1 MAKSKKE
8 PSSEQL
14 NDLRRQI
21 QEWRQNR
28 TVPGAM
34 PGVLWD
40 QAVAL
45 AKDFGVCRIA
55 RAVTLDYTALRKRT
69 EQAPSAGLVRPTFVQ
84 LPATLTPVASPVAP
98 TTIEITARD
107 GARMRI
113 HLEAGHGTEAASI
126 VAAFLG
132 SRG

>member
-8 PSSEQL
+8 PSPEQL
-14 NDLRRQI
+14 NGLRRQI
-21 QEWRQNR
+21 HEWRQNR

-34 PGVLWD
+34 PGALWD

-45 AKDFGVCRIA
+45 ARVFGVCRIA
-55 RAVTLDYTALRKRT
+55 RAVGLDYTALRKRM
-69 EQAPSAGLVRPTFVQ
+69 ERVPSAGLVKPSFIQ
-84 LPATLTPVASPVAP
+84 LPATIAPIESPVAP

-113 HLEAGHGTEAASI
+113 HLETSHGTEAASI

>member
-1 MAKSKKE
+1 VAKSKKE
-8 PSSEQL
+8 PSPEQL
-14 NDLRRQI
+14 NGLRWQI
-21 QEWRQNR
+21 HEWRQNR

-34 PGVLWD
+34 PGALWD

-45 AKDFGVCRIA
+45 AKVFGVCRIA
-55 RAVTLDYTALRKRT
+55 RAVGLDYTALRKRT
-69 EQAPSAGLVRPTFVQ
+69 EQVPATGLVKPSFVQ
-84 LPATLTPVASPVAP
+84 LPATIAPIENPVAP

-132 SRG
+132 SRA

>member
-8 PSSEQL
+8 PAPEQL
-14 NDLRRQI
+14 NGLRRQI

-40 QAVAL
+40 QAVAM
-45 AKDFGVCRIA
+45 AKVFGVCRIA
-55 RAVTLDYTALRKRT
+55 RAAGLDYTSLRKRT
-69 EQAPSAGLVRPTFVQ
+69 EQAPAAGVVQPTFVQ
-84 LPATLTPVASPVAP
+84 LPATIARAENPVTP

-132 SRG
+132 SRA

>member
-8 PSSEQL
+8 PSPEQL
-14 NDLRRQI
+14 SGLRRQI

-45 AKDFGVCRIA
+45 AKDFGVCRIS
-55 RAVTLDYTALRKRT
+55 RAVALDYSALRKRT
-69 EQAPSAGLVRPTFVQ
+69 EQAPAAGLVKPTFVQ
-84 LPATLTPVASPVAP
+84 LPVTIAPTENPVAP

-126 VAAFLG
+126 VAACLG

>member
-8 PSSEQL
+8 PKPEQL
-14 NDLRRQI
+14 IGLRRQI

-40 QAVAL
+40 QAIAL
-45 AKDFGVCRIA
+45 AKEFGVCRIA
-55 RAVTLDYTALRKRT
+55 RAVGLDYTALRKRT
-69 EQAPSAGLVRPTFVQ
+69 EQAPATGLVKPTFVQ
-84 LPATLTPVASPVAP
+84 LPATIAPAEMPVAP

-132 SRG
+132 SRV

>member
-8 PSSEQL
+8 PSPEEL
-14 NDLRRQI
+14 NGLRRQI

-34 PGVLWD
+34 PAGLWE
-40 QAVAL
+40 QAVAF
-45 AKDFGVCRIA
+45 AKHFGVCRIA
-55 RAVTLDYTALRKRT
+55 RAVGLDYTSLRKRT
-69 EQAPSAGLVRPTFVQ
+69 EQAPATGLVKPTFVQ
-84 LPATLTPVASPVAP
+84 LPATIALAETPVAP

-113 HLEAGHGTEAASI
+113 HLETSHGTEAASI

>member
-8 PSSEQL
+8 PSPEQL
-14 NDLRRQI
+14 NSLRLQI
-21 QEWRQNR
+21 HEWRQDR

-34 PGVLWD
+34 PGALWD

-45 AKDFGVCRIA
+45 ARVFGVCRIA
-55 RAVTLDYTALRKRT
+55 RAVGLDYTALRKRT
-69 EQAPSAGLVRPTFVQ
+69 EQSPAAGLVKPTFVQ
-84 LPATLTPVASPVAP
+84 LPATLTRTENPVAP

-113 HLEAGHGTEAASI
+113 HLETSHGTEAASI

>member
-1 MAKSKKE
+1 MAKSKKD
-8 PSSEQL
+8 PSPEQV
-14 NDLRRQI
+14 NGLRRQI

-28 TVPGAM
+28 MVPGAM
-34 PGVLWD
+34 PGELWV

-55 RAVTLDYTALRKRT
+55 RAVGLDYTALRKRT
-69 EQAPSAGLVRPTFVQ
+69 EQAPATGLVKPTFVQ
-84 LPATLTPVASPVAP
+84 LPATLAIAENAVAP
-98 TTIEITARD
+98 TTIEITSRD

-126 VAAFLG
+126 VSAFLG

>member
-8 PSSEQL
+8 PSPEQL
-14 NDLRRQI
+14 NGLRRQI
-21 QEWRQNR
+21 HEWRQNR

-34 PGVLWD
+34 PGALWD

-45 AKDFGVCRIA
+45 AKVFGVCRIA
-55 RAVTLDYTALRKRT
+55 RAVGLDYTALRKRT
-69 EQAPSAGLVRPTFVQ
+69 EQIPATGLVKPTFVQ
-84 LPATLTPVASPVAP
+84 LPATIAPIENPVVP

>member
-8 PSSEQL
+8 PSPEQL
-14 NDLRRQI
+14 NGLRRQI

-34 PGVLWD
+34 PGALWG

-69 EQAPSAGLVRPTFVQ
+69 EQTPAAGLVKPTFVQ
-84 LPATLTPVASPVAP
+84 LPATLNPVETPVAP

>member
-8 PSSEQL
+8 PSPEQL
-14 NDLRRQI
+14 NGLRRQI
-21 QEWRQNR
+21 HEWRQNR

-34 PGVLWD
+34 PGALWD

-45 AKDFGVCRIA
+45 AKVFGICRIA
-55 RAVTLDYTALRKRT
+55 RAVGLDYSALRKRT
-69 EQAPSAGLVRPTFVQ
+69 EQVPATSLVKPTFVQ
-84 LPATLTPVASPVAP
+84 LPATIAPIETPVAP

-132 SRG
+132 SRA